1 VIYNGFEIDMLSL
14 GNADCFL
21 ATHWLNGTATRVL
34 IDGGDA
40 CYASTVLAFLK
51 ERGVS
56 YLDHIV
62 CSHPHD
68 DHGAGL
74 IEVVSSKNIRLGQ
87 AWMHLP
93 WNHVDM
99 SNLSTALNE
108 STATAKKVVKIIN
121 ESIETASS
129 LYDAF
134 VARGVEPTEPFKGQQ
149 IAFLTVCSPTQEFYE
164 SLLCD
169 FTDYEKLAQFESDLA
184 SHDRSIL
191 LEEIFEES
199 AVGGLGGAPTE
210 PENNSSTIL
219 GTISDGGKFLFTSDA
234 GVEALTM
241 AKEAYDLSNLRWM
254 QIPHH
259 GSRRNVT
266 EELIE
271 YFKPKTAYVSA
282 SGTKKHPRRAVVNA
296 FKNVGATVYS
306 THWPLPNGSNKW
318 HHIGNVPDRSDYS
331 ATFPLYDTAAT

>member
-1 VIYNGFEIDMLSL
+1 MYNGFEIDMLKL

-21 ATHWLNGTATRVL
+21 ATRWENGTPTRVL
-34 IDGGDA
+34 IDGGNACDA
-40 CYASTVLAFLK
+40 PTVLGFLK
-51 ERGVS
+51 ERGIT

-68 DHGAGL
+68 DHAAGL
-74 IEVVSSKNIRLGQ
+74 VEVVSSNSIRFGQ

-99 SNLSTALNE
+99 SNLSTALND
-108 STATAKKVVKIIN
+108 SAASAKKVVKIIN
-121 ESIETASS
+121 ESVETASS

-134 VARGVEPTEPFKGQQ
+134 VTRGVQPNEPFQGQE
-149 IAFLTVCSPTQEFYE
+149 IAFLMVCNPTEEFYE

-184 SHDRSIL
+184 SHDRAIL
-191 LEEIFEES
+191 FENIFEES
-199 AVGGLGGAPTE
+199 TAGGLGGAPTE

-219 GTISDGGKFLFTSDA
+219 GTVYDGAKYLFTSDS

-241 AKEAYDLSNLRWM
+241 AKEAYDLSNVRWM

-282 SGTKKHPRRAVVNA
+282 SGTNKHPRRAVVNA

-306 THWPLPNGSNKW
+306 THWPLPNGGSKW
-318 HHIGNVPDRSDYS
+318 HHVGNVPDRRDYS
-331 ATFPLYDTAAT
+331 ATLPLYDTAAT